1 MNILIMNILNTNI
14 EHSNHEHSEHEH
26 SEHEHP
32 GNILGHTGQ
41 KFSIQWV
48 FGSKHIQAS
57 GKKTSDYFNT
67 LVYSSRPNM
76 NLKRPFSTCI
86 LYVWEVLTHF
96 HSFLKKNESRL
107 LGLLGT
113 RCLFECYAW
122 RSYRL
127 LTNIL
132 PGRTRDL
139 PGCTRH
145 RGAGYSVGLKETQAS
160 LYIL

>member
-1 MNILIMNILNTNI
+1 MNILIMNILNMNI

-41 KFSIQWV
+41 TFSIQWV

-57 GKKTSDYFNT
+57 GKKTSDYFNA

-96 HSFLKKNESRL
+96 YSFLKKWVTPSWTLGYTVSFWMLCLEVVSTFNKYSTWVYPRPRCWL
-107 LGLLGT
+107 LRWSEGD
-113 RCLFECYAW
+113 
-122 RSYRL
+122 
-127 LTNIL
+127 
-132 PGRTRDL
+132 PG
-139 PGCTRH
+139 
-145 RGAGYSVGLKETQAS
+145 SS
-160 LYIL
+160 LYYLMKT